1 MFEDLEKKAKKE
13 PETNPQEKAAPEP
26 SQPRPLSQEQPA
38 SEKPAG
44 QSSGQEGLEDMFAQ
58 TESGVKPEALQ
69 PKEPAQA
76 VSAAAE
82 PPASSAQK
90 LFVLVLLL
98 LGLALVGLGA
108 YFSYQALGGPAD
120 GEETPAESGAQ
131 DQEPDASAGPDGT
144 DAGQNEEEAESGPA
158 TKPEPDSGAEKTPP
172 QPDPVQD
179 SDSDGLTD
187 AEEAELGTDPVEPD
201 TDGDGLFDR
210 EEVRVYETDP
220 TNPDTDSDGYEDGA
234 EVDAGYDPNGPGKLF
249 DLDEMQ
255 TRN

>member
-1 MFEDLEKKAKKE
+1 
-13 PETNPQEKAAPEP
+13 
-26 SQPRPLSQEQPA
+26 
-38 SEKPAG
+38 
-44 QSSGQEGLEDMFAQ
+44 MFAQ

-120 GEETPAESGAQ
+120 GQETPAEPGAQ
-131 DQEPDASAGPDGT
+131 DQEPGTSPPSGDRDAD
-144 DAGQNEEEAESGPA
+144 QNEEE
-158 TKPEPDSGAEKTPP
+158 PEPAADPEPESEPEDEP
-172 QPDPVQD
+172 SQPEPVLD